1 MEWVFLGFLLLVGA
15 WLRFSNLDLLEF
27 KSDEAIA
34 SWLALKFVKG
44 GMLPLAGLMSSVGVT
59 NPPLFIYLLI
69 PMFAVSANPAFVSC
83 CIAVLGL
90 GAVAACWH
98 IGRKYYGAVAGLVGA
113 AMFAVSPWAV
123 IYSRKIWAQDFVPVL
138 SVGTMWAVHAL
149 VVGKKPKAVFWALL
163 LPLCVIQIHFSGL
176 ALTATVVAILLVLR
190 PRINWR
196 FAAAGVA
203 FAVLITLPYL
213 KFQSENH
220 WADFHKAAATIGRQ
234 NYHIPAG
241 MTVHP
246 DLGYA
251 LPRRDCWVHALSII
265 NAGQIEDVLGLSA
278 RADLDPNRVWP
289 TTRGGTAQYFETTL
303 QLGNWVLALQRWA
316 FVVAWIWLAVRAARS
331 LRRANG
337 FPFLRVEGGREV
349 QTAWILVLW
358 IILPLAVFVSARLWT
373 YLSYFVI
380 LYPAH
385 FLVLGA
391 VAQELATKSKKAAVR
406 VAVYVALMVVL
417 VWNVAFVADLYRF
430 LDRYGGAHGTYG
442 TVLAQ
447 KRKAVR
453 FLAARADVK
462 QLMSEGLVQA
472 TPTERVLLAEQ
483 PQLELPFMTMVEQTP
498 SSVILP
504 TNAVVLVMDNNR
516 TNFDPRQ
523 WTQYRLAV
531 PVPHG
536 EQVSLMLLP
545 LNTGAGIAQTN
556 FGPIWIFVA
565 RR

>member
-1 MEWVFLGFLLLVGA
+1 
-15 WLRFSNLDLLEF
+15 
-27 KSDEAIA
+27 
-34 SWLALKFVKG
+34 
-44 GMLPLAGLMSSVGVT
+44 
-59 NPPLFIYLLI
+59 
-69 PMFAVSANPAFVSC
+69 
-83 CIAVLGL
+83 
-90 GAVAACWH
+90 
-98 IGRKYYGAVAGLVGA
+98 
-113 AMFAVSPWAV
+113 
-123 IYSRKIWAQDFVPVL
+123 
-138 SVGTMWAVHAL
+138 
-149 VVGKKPKAVFWALL
+149 
-163 LPLCVIQIHFSGL
+163 
-176 ALTATVVAILLVLR
+176 
-190 PRINWR
+190 
-196 FAAAGVA
+196 
-203 FAVLITLPYL
+203 
-213 KFQSENH
+213 
-220 WADFHKAAATIGRQ
+220 
-234 NYHIPAG
+234 
-241 MTVHP
+241 
-246 DLGYA
+246 
-251 LPRRDCWVHALSII
+251 
-265 NAGQIEDVLGLSA
+265 
-278 RADLDPNRVWP
+278 
-289 TTRGGTAQYFETTL
+289 
-303 QLGNWVLALQRWA
+303 
-316 FVVAWIWLAVRAARS
+316 
-331 LRRANG
+331 
-337 FPFLRVEGGREV
+337 
-349 QTAWILVLW
+349 
-358 IILPLAVFVSARLWT
+358 LPLAVFVSARLWT

-462 QLMSEGLVQA
+462 QLMSEGRLWQVDRLVQA